1 MVIPPKYGNS
11 IGFDPSPYKDNVLN
25 NVICY
30 KWEIL
35 GINIAGAFNIC
46 CHARLPRWFQPIWR
60 ILVSKDYHPQ
70 GLKITNDQSTKQ
82 ILLVDSQ
89 VMDGW
94 KSKKYGT
101 YLV

>member
-25 NVICY
+25 NVIYY

-46 CHARLPRWFQPIWR
+46 CHARLPL
-60 ILVSKDYHPQ
+60 LVVSTHLKNTSQQGLSSQ
-70 GLKITNDQSTKQ
+70 GLKITNDQSTNQ
-82 ILLVDSQ
+82 LLLVDSQ
-89 VMDGW
+89 VIR
-94 KSKKYGT
+94 
-101 YLV
+101 